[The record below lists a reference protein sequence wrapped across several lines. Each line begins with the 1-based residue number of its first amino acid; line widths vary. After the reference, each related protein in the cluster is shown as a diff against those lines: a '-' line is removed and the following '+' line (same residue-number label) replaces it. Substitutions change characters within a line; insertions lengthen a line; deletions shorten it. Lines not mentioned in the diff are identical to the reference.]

1 MFLMVILLKSN
12 TLKFHVKLKFLF
24 IGLPKRNGY
33 GYIDATIQQLL
44 HLAITIAL
52 VKAEEICFLV
62 ICYYAR
68 RNYTLCD

>member
-1 MFLMVILLKSN
+1 MFLMAFLLKSN
-12 TLKFHVKLKFLF
+12 TLKFHVKLKFSF

-52 VKAEEICFLV
+52 FKAEEILLPCNLL
-62 ICYYAR
+62 
-68 RNYTLCD
+68 LCSQELHSL